1 MKLLPRDVGEPSRAG
16 HRARTREFLL
26 IECPYISKFNI
37 YRERCSSIYTYIR
50 LQYLIM
56 HSYLR
61 KDDSYSFSL
70 LNEKK
75 KKIGA
80 EIKTVEK
87 LSLREE

>member
-1 MKLLPRDVGEPSRAG
+1 MKLLPRDVGKPSRAG

-26 IECPYISKFNI
+26 IEYPYISKFNI

-56 HSYLR
+56 HSYLQ

-70 LNEKK
+70 LNEK

>member
-1 MKLLPRDVGEPSRAG
+1 
-16 HRARTREFLL
+16 
-26 IECPYISKFNI
+26 
-37 YRERCSSIYTYIR
+37 
-50 LQYLIM
+50 M

-75 KKIGA
+75 KIGA

-87 LSLREE
+87 LSLREEWNLYLDEENLRQT

>member
-1 MKLLPRDVGEPSRAG
+1 
-16 HRARTREFLL
+16 
-26 IECPYISKFNI
+26 
-37 YRERCSSIYTYIR
+37 
-50 LQYLIM
+50 M
-56 HSYLR
+56 HSYLQ

-87 LSLREE
+87 LSLREEWNLYLDEENLRRT